1 MSLNISV
8 FIILGGGWLIGK
20 LFSKIQLPAVLGMTL
35 FGVFISIA
43 LKNFISGSL
52 WDIAP
57 FLKSLALIVILLR
70 AGLGIKKSVLKRVGK
85 TALFMAF
92 IPCIFEGVTL
102 TLLFYFLTPFDLLSS
117 ALTGSL
123 LAAVSPAVVVPSML
137 NLKEAGFGTKKE
149 VPTLVLAGAS
159 LDDVFAITVFT
170 MFIGISSGNSLNIG
184 RTLLSIPISIIGGI
198 AAGLLVGYLLSLYFK
213 KFHDRLKATEKA
225 LIILVLSLFL
235 FEIGDFIQIA
245 ALLGVMTAGFI
256 VLERAEKAAHET
268 ARQLNSAWV
277 FAEIILFV
285 LIGASVDIGVAL
297 DGGLIGIV
305 IILIGLVFRS
315 FGVFLATIGSG
326 LNIKERVFCIISY
339 LPKATVQ
346 AALGAVALERGL
358 PFGKEILAYA
368 VMAIILTA
376 PIGLIGINIFGSKL
390 LERE

>member
-20 LFSKIQLPAVLGMTL
+20 LFAKMKLPAVLGMTL
-35 FGVFISIA
+35 FGVFISIV
-43 LKNFISGSL
+43 LKDFISGSL

-102 TLLFYFLTPFDLLSS
+102 TLLFYFLTPFDLLSA

-137 NLKEAGFGTKKE
+137 NLKEGGFGAKKE

-170 MFIGISSGNSLNIG
+170 MFIGISSGSNLHIG

-285 LIGASVDIGVAL
+285 LIGASVDIDVAL

-315 FGVFLATIGSG
+315 FGVFIATIGSG

-368 VMAIILTA
+368 VLAIILTA

-390 LERE
+390 LERD